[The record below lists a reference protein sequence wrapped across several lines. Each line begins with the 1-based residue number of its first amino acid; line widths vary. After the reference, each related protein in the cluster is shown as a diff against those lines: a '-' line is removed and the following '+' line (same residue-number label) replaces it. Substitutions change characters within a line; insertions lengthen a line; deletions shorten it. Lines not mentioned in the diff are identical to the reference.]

1 MWPRSHKRN
10 WKIFKLA
17 FLRLGKL
24 RIGALQMTANSC
36 KVKQSLPMGMVVEH
50 QGNST
55 RVLSWVGKPTFS
67 AGAVVIIAF
76 HGDGLPF
83 FLALFWFNLLI
94 PFLSSPWIPSR
105 SLPSRISW
113 TLWEPNLDLKVPSFA
128 RKMEKAC
135 SRALF
140 CLGK

>member
-1 MWPRSHKRN
+1 
-10 WKIFKLA
+10 
-17 FLRLGKL
+17 
-24 RIGALQMTANSC
+24 MTANSC

-83 FLALFWFNLLI
+83 FFGFVLVQFADSI
-94 PFLSSPWIPSR
+94 PFL
-105 SLPSRISW
+105 
-113 TLWEPNLDLKVPSFA
+113 TLDSIQEFTFEDFLDLMGA
-128 RKMEKAC
+128 E
-135 SRALF
+135 SRP
-140 CLGK
+140 